1 MAFDAQNHLLVG
13 DVFMRVTSYSVPD
26 FNPVKTHDPTL
37 STLQAVYR
45 YAVLPIYTVFPK
57 PGELNAVIARLF
69 EDSDTVTVSGNNE
82 DLQADQFELDIQ
94 TPLVSNAAFL
104 LVMLALTCLYVSR
117 KDF

>member
-1 MAFDAQNHLLVG
+1 ML
-13 DVFMRVTSYSVPD
+13 
-26 FNPVKTHDPTL
+26 
-37 STLQAVYR
+37 
-45 YAVLPIYTVFPK
+45 
-57 PGELNAVIARLF
+57 LF